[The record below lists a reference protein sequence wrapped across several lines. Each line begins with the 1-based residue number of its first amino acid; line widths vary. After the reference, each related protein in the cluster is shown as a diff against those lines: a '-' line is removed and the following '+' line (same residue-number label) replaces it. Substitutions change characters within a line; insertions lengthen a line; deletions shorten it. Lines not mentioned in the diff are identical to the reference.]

1 MIYSIDHII
10 FLYYILKIAR
20 GNIMIG
26 YIIKNIEYNI
36 TQGPKI
42 LPVKERLTYEQ

>member
-10 FLYYILKIAR
+10 FLYYILKIVK

-36 TQGPKI
+36 TQGTKI